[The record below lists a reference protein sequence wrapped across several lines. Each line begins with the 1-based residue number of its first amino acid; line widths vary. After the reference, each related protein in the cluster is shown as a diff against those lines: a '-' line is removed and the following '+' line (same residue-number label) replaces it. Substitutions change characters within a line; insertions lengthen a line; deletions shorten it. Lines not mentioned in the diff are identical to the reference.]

1 MRRQINAE
9 KRLSREKTHELV
21 ELAKAGDQRAF
32 NKLFAKY
39 KPILF
44 TIAKKRMF
52 NAEYEDIE
60 DEIIHFLGDLFSL
73 RLDQFDSSIAIFDTW
88 VTRCFHNHL
97 NSIPGR
103 KKRVSA
109 TSLNEIYIR
118 TQDEVV
124 EYSIPD
130 ESTAQTANILN
141 STPSFRRLARVLL
154 THLTKLEA
162 SVIVMKFW
170 YGYSDKEIEAH
181 HQIPTGTAWYRQK
194 RAIVKLRKKVRIEEY
209 L

>member
-1 MRRQINAE
+1 MTRRISPE
-9 KRLSREKTHELV
+9 KRLSRQETHDMV
-21 ELAKAGDQRAF
+21 ELAKGGDQRAF

-44 TIAKKRMF
+44 TVAQKRMF
-52 NAEYEDIE
+52 NADFEDIE
-60 DEIIHFLGDLFSL
+60 DEVIHFLGELFS
-73 RLDQFDSSIAIFDTW
+73 RQLDKFDPSIAIFDTW

-103 KKRVSA
+103 KKRVNA

-118 TQDEVV
+118 TNDEVV
-124 EYSIPD
+124 EYAIPD
-130 ESTAQTANILN
+130 ENMTQTANMLN
-141 STPSFRRLARVLL
+141 GTPSFRKLARMLL

-170 YGYSDKEIEAH
+170 YGYSDKEIEDH

-194 RAIVKLRKKVRIEEY
+194 RAIVKLKKKVRIEEY